1 MYLRSFII
9 LFCIAFFIDA
19 CTAQKK
25 ITYEF
30 PDAMSEPVQAEY
42 TRLCEKGR
50 VLYEINCASCHTK
63 RVKGKMILPEFTQ
76 EQLGAYS
83 IRIANAT
90 HEEKVSEERVSAEE
104 LTLITYFLTY
114 SKKTKK

>member
-19 CTAQKK
+19 CTSQKK

-30 PDAMSEPVQAEY
+30 PDAMSGPVQAEY

-63 RVKGKMILPEFTQ
+63 KVKGKMILPEFTQ